1 MTGTL
6 DRPLGLALIAVSVA
20 IPAVWI
26 AAAIIIDLY
35 RNRKD
40 KP

>member
-26 AAAIIIDLY
+26 AAAIIIDTL
-35 RNRKD
+35 RK
-40 KP
+40 KR

>member
-6 DRPLGLALIAVSVA
+6 DRPLGLSLIAVSVA
-20 IPAVWI
+20 IPLVWI
-26 AAAIIIDLY
+26 AAAALIDIY